1 MQPHVRIH
9 TCWGCDP
16 VAFVEMQ
23 FPTSGYP
30 KWVLVTLL
38 GSRTLCVNM
47 TMCVFSPFLACHIY
61 IIHWSSIFIDLHKM
75 SIQRVYVN
83 ILSTFI
89 CSHIDLHRSIRLPS
103 SLWLLWCLLLSIAI
117 SVWIFLGH
125 EWFVRSCVALI
136 LSYIHV
142 SGKRAYLRYP
152 WLFGRY
158 TKIPCLTQSRS
169 RSRSLGQQQRI
180 NFARVLL
187 RPDTQIALIDEGT
200 SACLSALGW

>member
-47 TMCVFSPFLACHIY
+47 TMCVFSPFLASHIY
-61 IIHWSSIFIDLHKM
+61 IIQWSSIFIDLHKM

-83 ILSTFI
+83 MLSTFI

-117 SVWIFLGH
+117 SVWIFFGSWVVCQKLCRTN
-125 EWFVRSCVALI
+125 FVL
-136 LSYIHV
+136 
-142 SGKRAYLRYP
+142 
-152 WLFGRY
+152 Y
-158 TKIPCLTQSRS
+158 TCIWKTCL
-169 RSRSLGQQQRI
+169 
-180 NFARVLL
+180 
-187 RPDTQIALIDEGT
+187 PTQISLIVWEVYKD
-200 SACLSALGW
+200 SLLHPKSQQIKVLGPTAAH